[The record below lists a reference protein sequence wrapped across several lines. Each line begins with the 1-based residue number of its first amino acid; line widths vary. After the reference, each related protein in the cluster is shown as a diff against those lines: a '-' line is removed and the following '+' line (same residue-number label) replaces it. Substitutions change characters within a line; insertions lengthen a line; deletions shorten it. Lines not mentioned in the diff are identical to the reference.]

1 MSATQTPPME
11 APRDAQ
17 VTPMNRDA
25 GGERP
30 NIVTT
35 MVRLRWSLMF
45 AAMRKSPWQVVGYVL
60 ALLMA
65 LGIVVGAGLAAF
77 ALTGGAVEW
86 NEAAFAVLRVVMVNA
101 GTVGIIFAALQTNT
115 HTHLFDGSSVQCE
128 GTDNVSRL
136 RCH

>member
-45 AAMRKSPWQVVGYVL
+45 AAMRKKSL
-60 ALLMA
+60 AGRGICA
-65 LGIVVGAGLAAF
+65 GAPHGVGIVVGAGLAAF

-86 NEAAFAVLRVVMVNA
+86 E
-101 GTVGIIFAALQTNT
+101 
-115 HTHLFDGSSVQCE
+115 
-128 GTDNVSRL
+128 
-136 RCH
+136 

>member
-86 NEAAFAVLRVVMVNA
+86 NEAAMTSKSTPVVLSNMDSTAFASRQAVL
-101 GTVGIIFAALQTNT
+101 
-115 HTHLFDGSSVQCE
+115 
-128 GTDNVSRL
+128 
-136 RCH
+136 

>member
-65 LGIVVGAGLAAF
+65 LGIVVGAGIAAY
-77 ALTGGAVEW
+77 
-86 NEAAFAVLRVVMVNA
+86 VLMYCGR
-101 GTVGIIFAALQTNT
+101 
-115 HTHLFDGSSVQCE
+115 SW
-128 GTDNVSRL
+128 
-136 RCH
+136 